1 MTSGNFYH
9 SSVEKKML
17 DKSEICGIIK
27 TDKRKGNKTMTR
39 DLWIIG
45 ITLFAPLFA
54 ILVGQIVINC
64 ME

>member
-1 MTSGNFYH
+1 
-9 SSVEKKML
+9 ML

-39 DLWIIG
+39 DLWIIA
-45 ITLFAPLFA
+45 ITLLAPLFA

-64 ME
+64 MEQGA